1 MKSWSFR
8 IATFG
13 GTEVRIHFT
22 FFLLLLFY
30 FWLGASQGGTAM
42 ALETM
47 LLVGAVF
54 TCVLLH
60 EFGHVLAARRF
71 GIQTPDITLLPIGG
85 VARLERMPR
94 NPWQE
99 LIVALCGPLVNVAI
113 GLGIWFCLG
122 FTNPRDADID
132 MSPTQGGF
140 WSMLMVWNG
149 FMVLFNMIPAFPM
162 DGGRVLRALLAMFMD
177 YGAATRAAASI
188 GQTIA
193 VLGFVAVLFWWHNP
207 VLLIIALFIFM
218 SAGQEASMVT
228 QEETTRGLQVR
239 HAMLTDFH
247 KLTRGASLGDA
258 VRLLLSG
265 TQHDF
270 PIVDGSGHFA
280 GLLTRTALIG
290 ALAEHGP
297 NHPVTDAMDKCEA
310 ALKPADPLND
320 AMALLRAAP
329 CPALPVIDPENEQL
343 IGLLTT
349 ENIGEMLM
357 VRAALAQVA

>member
-8 IATFG
+8 IANFG

-30 FWLGASQGGTAM
+30 FWLGASQGGTKM
-42 ALETM
+42 ALQT
-47 LLVGAVF
+47 LVLVGAMF

-94 NPWQE
+94 DPKQE
-99 LIVALCGPLVNVAI
+99 LIVAVCGPLVNVAI
-113 GLGIWFCLG
+113 ALVIWALLG
-122 FTNPRDADID
+122 FKTPGHADFTMNPAK
-132 MSPTQGGF
+132 GGF
-140 WSMLMVWNG
+140 WAMLMVWNG

-162 DGGRVLRALLAMFMD
+162 DGGRVLRAVLAMFME
-177 YGAATRAAASI
+177 YGPATRAAASI

-193 VLGFVAVLFWWHNP
+193 VLAFVIVLMIGKSP
-207 VLLIIALFIFM
+207 LLLIIALFIFM

-228 QEETTRGLQVR
+228 EEESTRGLQVR

-247 KLTRGASLGDA
+247 KLTRGATLGDA

-270 PIVDGSGHFA
+270 PIVDGGGRFS

-290 ALAEHGP
+290 ALAEHGV
-297 NHPVTDAMDKCEA
+297 NHPATDAMDKCETT
-310 ALKPADPLND
+310 LKPNDALND

-329 CPALPVIDPENEQL
+329 CPALPVIDPESEQL

-357 VRAALAQVA
+357 VRAALAQGT